1 MEKTYLINTLFFK
14 GGILMQNVMKKIL
27 CTGLALLLV
36 CPNNIAQASS
46 VSIEENQTVSF
57 PNEVMQSDAV
67 FFEKKDIHNLDA
79 GNICEDKKI
88 QEKINLMNNKSI
100 SISASGLYA
109 ATDTESNLPEAMDID
124 FYSDISGNLSTG
136 KEEQWYKFSTT
147 KTSTIITI
155 DLLMTSDVD
164 FDLYVFQVSDDGS
177 GLEMIGYSTNDELG
191 AYEWVKGPLDARQ
204 YYICV
209 NSVVGYGN
217 FSMMVYGGTNDAKE
231 INDTFDTASS
241 YSNNSTMY
249 ATIDSPYDIDVYK
262 ASFSKAQLFKTSFT
276 APAGYAYEMVI
287 YDGNSTF
294 TLDNNELYNLPAG
307 TYYFIVSTMDA
318 NQYSNTAKYYLNI
331 SACPKSNDSNIAGY
345 WISGNWK
352 SLFEFTLDRNSY
364 YVNGNPIDFTYNRT
378 IANVSVDLSLGSNGV
393 VALFHEEA
401 LAMKGK
407 LPDFINYRGSYTI
420 GGSCTNALMLSLG
433 NCHYR
438 VNSRNSNIN
447 SLISNHSAVVINSN
461 TGKIVDIVEPNP
473 IYEANLA
480 TWYRIHGTTSSYDP
494 DPEPEM

>member
-14 GGILMQNVMKKIL
+14 REILMQNVMKKIL

-46 VSIEENQTVSF
+46 VSIEENQTVSL
-57 PNEVMQSDAV
+57 PNEVMQSDAG

-79 GNICEDKKI
+79 GNVCEDKKI
-88 QEKINLMNNKSI
+88 QEKINLINNKSI
-100 SISASGLYA
+100 SISASGLYV

-136 KEEQWYKFSTT
+136 KEEQWYRFSTT
-147 KTSTIITI
+147 NTSTIITI
-155 DLLMTSDVD
+155 DLLMASDVD
-164 FDLYVFQVSDDGS
+164 FDLYVFKVSDDGS

-209 NSVVGYGN
+209 NSAVGYGN

-276 APAGYAYEMVI
+276 APVGYAYEMVM

-294 TLDNNELYNLPAG
+294 TLYNNELYNLPAG
-307 TYYFIVSTMDA
+307 TYYFIVSTMNA
-318 NQYSNTAKYYLNI
+318 NQYSNTAKYSLNI

-352 SLFEFTLDRNSY
+352 SLFEFTL
-364 YVNGNPIDFTYNRT
+364 G
-378 IANVSVDLSLGSNGV
+378 
-393 VALFHEEA
+393 
-401 LAMKGK
+401 
-407 LPDFINYRGSYTI
+407 
-420 GGSCTNALMLSLG
+420 
-433 NCHYR
+433 R
-438 VNSRNSNIN
+438 V
-447 SLISNHSAVVINSN
+447 
-461 TGKIVDIVEPNP
+461 
-473 IYEANLA
+473 
-480 TWYRIHGTTSSYDP
+480 
-494 DPEPEM
+494 